1 MNNVALEANNMKM
14 IFDGVVALNKV
25 NIKIYKGEAMALV
38 GENGAGKSTLIKC
51 ISGINKPNEGKIKM
65 FGKKQNFSNVHEA
78 ITSGIGV
85 VHQELKLCENM
96 SIAENIFLGRWK
108 KTRKIINYKKMYQ
121 ESKKYLKMIGINL
134 DPKLKV
140 SELSIAKQQMVEI
153 AKVLSLG
160 AKIIILD
167 EPTDTLSNI
176 EANQLFKVL
185 EKLKKKKIAILYV
198 THRMKEIKKIC
209 ERYTILKDGLFIK
222 SGFVKDISINKI
234 IENMIG
240 RKIEEQF
247 PKQKFKKDKCVMEIK
262 NLSSEILFNVNLK
275 IYNGEILGIAGLVGS
290 KRTEFA
296 KTIVGLMNYN
306 FGKIF
311 YKNKILKKIKTKKMI
326 ENGIYYVTENRK
338 KDGLFLNLDVSHNV
352 IISNINKV
360 LNKMKIIS
368 TKKIKNSTHLA
379 RKKLNIKFNNID
391 DKPLSLSGGNQ
402 QKLLLAKALFTNP
415 QILILDEPTRGV
427 DVGSRKEIY
436 NIINDFATQ
445 GKAVVVISSELPE
458 IIGISNRVAVFNNG
472 YLRGILN
479 KKEISEKEI
488 MNLAILEN

>member
-1 MNNVALEANNMKM
+1 
-14 IFDGVVALNKV
+14 
-25 NIKIYKGEAMALV
+25 
-38 GENGAGKSTLIKC
+38 
-51 ISGINKPNEGKIKM
+51 
-65 FGKKQNFSNVHEA
+65 
-78 ITSGIGV
+78 
-85 VHQELKLCENM
+85 
-96 SIAENIFLGRWK
+96 
-108 KTRKIINYKKMYQ
+108 MYQ

>member
-1 MNNVALEANNMKM
+1 
-14 IFDGVVALNKV
+14 
-25 NIKIYKGEAMALV
+25 
-38 GENGAGKSTLIKC
+38 
-51 ISGINKPNEGKIKM
+51 
-65 FGKKQNFSNVHEA
+65 
-78 ITSGIGV
+78 
-85 VHQELKLCENM
+85 
-96 SIAENIFLGRWK
+96 
-108 KTRKIINYKKMYQ
+108 MYQ

-222 SGFVKDISINKI
+222 SGFVKNISINKI